1 MIMLLGSAKDSGHH
15 GTSGGFAAVQTEKR
29 DGRSEIPQRLLHP
42 KGPGVANKY
51 CKVFVSRKQLN
62 SSKIASLPLN

>member
-1 MIMLLGSAKDSGHH
+1 MIMLLGSTKASGHH

-29 DGRSEIPQRLLHP
+29 DERSEIPQSLLNP
-42 KGPGVANKY
+42 KGPGVAV